1 MAKLSEVSASVY
13 TNAMVFGGPKTGKT
27 ELVGRLAEHFD
38 LVWVDMEHGY
48 ETLLKLPK
56 PWLERIELIRLPDT
70 RSYPIAIETVLKM
83 VKGKVTIC
91 EKHGKCSC
99 MICRKDNAPIV
110 EVDLKNLGPDKIVV
124 FDSATQLTNSAIAN
138 ITKNEDDD
146 YKLNYDDWGN
156 LGKLLD
162 IFYSH
167 LQQCEYNSV
176 VISHEQETETEGKK
190 NVLTPVS
197 GTRNYSRNVAKY
209 FSHVVYCERK
219 NKKHTFGSSTSYA
232 TNILTGS
239 RTDFSIESYEEG
251 SLLPIFKPELRAELT
266 KKSATA
272 LPSVQTNNA
281 SKSEN
286 TGGASSGVTI
296 TSKPPKVESST
307 SSILE
312 KLKARSA
319 GKNSSPSKEGN
330 TE

>member
-1 MAKLSEVSASVY
+1 MAKLSQVAASVY
-13 TNAMVFGGPKTGKT
+13 TNVMVFGGPKTGKT
-27 ELVGRLAEHFD
+27 ELVGKLAEHFD

-56 PWLERIELIRLPDT
+56 SWLERIELIRLPDT

-91 EKHGKCSC
+91 DKHGKCSC
-99 MICRKDNAPIV
+99 MICKKEGAPVV
-110 EVDLKNLGPDKIVV
+110 EVDLKNLGPGKIVV

-138 ITKNEDDD
+138 ITKKEDDD

-239 RTDFSIESYEEG
+239 RTDFSIEDNGDG
-251 SLLPIFKPELRAELT
+251 SLLPIFLHPE
-266 KKSATA
+266 SVPATV
-272 LPSVQTNNA
+272 LPSASSDNA
-281 SKSEN
+281 SKPET
-286 TGGASSGVTI
+286 TGGASSGVTV
-296 TSKPPKVESST
+296 TSKPPKTESST
-307 SSILE
+307 SDILA
-312 KLKARSA
+312 KLKARSSGA